1 MVVREG
7 DRDGDRGDRAQG
19 GVDNVAKVCPFRKR
33 VGNIGRGVVAWLA
46 VVKWVGGV
54 CGSYGVE
61 TGVYSVIESN
71 STRRVDGTGDEN
83 VRVVDDT
90 TLLFGGEPKV
100 RGVWV
105 NGWPVTDTGVPNGR
119 GSASGIDSAHEV
131 ELLEKRDDD
140 GDKRDKMSAVVER
153 VDQEE
158 GAILYFK
165 NEVQFDMVVW

>member
-1 MVVREG
+1 MPIQEEGREY
-7 DRDGDRGDRAQG
+7 
-19 GVDNVAKVCPFRKR
+19 RK
-33 VGNIGRGVVAWLA
+33 GCGRWLA

-105 NGWPVTDTGVPNGR
+105 NGWPVADTGVPNGR
-119 GSASGIDSAHEV
+119 GRASGVDSAQQV

>member
-1 MVVREG
+1 LVVRES

-71 STRRVDGTGDEN
+71 RTQRVDGTGDEN

-100 RGVWV
+100 RGVFV
-105 NGWPVTDTGVPNGR
+105 NGWPMTNTGIPNGS
-119 GSASGIDSAHEV
+119 GIASGVDSAQKV

-140 GDKRDKMSAVVER
+140 GDERDKMSAVVER

>member
-1 MVVREG
+1 MVREG

-54 CGSYGVE
+54 CGSYRVE

-90 TLLFGGEPKV
+90 TLLFGGEQKV
-100 RGVWV
+100 RDVGV
-105 NGWPVTDTGVPNGR
+105 NEWPMAYTRIPNGK
-119 GSASGIDSAHEV
+119 GDASGVNSAQQV
-131 ELLEKRDDD
+131 ELLEKRNND
-140 GDKRDKMSAVVER
+140 GDERDKMGAVVEG